1 MAESFINPSAD
12 DIAALRAMDPVGPVV
27 MVNLLRFR
35 PDGGAEQYERYAAAA
50 TPFLAKAGATLR
62 YLGDGVATVIGA
74 DHWDEVLLVEYPDIQ
89 AFFDM
94 TSDPEYPSELRAEGL
109 LDSRLYCTQQRRT
122 T

>member
-1 MAESFINPSAD
+1 M
-12 DIAALRAMDPVGPVV
+12 
-27 MVNLLRFR
+27 
-35 PDGGAEQYERYAAAA
+35 
-50 TPFLAKAGATLR
+50 
-62 YLGDGVATVIGA
+62 IGA

>member
-109 LDSRLYCTQQRRT
+109 LDSRLYGTQQRRT